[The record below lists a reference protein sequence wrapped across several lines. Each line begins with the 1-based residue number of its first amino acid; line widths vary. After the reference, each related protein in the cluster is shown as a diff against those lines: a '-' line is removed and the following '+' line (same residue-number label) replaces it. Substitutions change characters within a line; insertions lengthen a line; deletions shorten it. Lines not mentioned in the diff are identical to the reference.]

1 MLMIVFG
8 EEVGLD
14 RQNAIEIESPL
25 VGRDHR
31 FARLE
36 GGLLSFAGSAGE
48 RRGCADSGHSPGNGR
63 TGRFDPKQPPSDVRR
78 AETSWV
84 KR

>member
-31 FARLE
+31 FATTRRWREMDSNFRSRVTRPGLKTALCHLRLISRQRE
-36 GGLLSFAGSAGE
+36 IVGANGQSAFQ
-48 RRGCADSGHSPGNGR
+48 RSGC
-63 TGRFDPKQPPSDVRR
+63 
-78 AETSWV
+78 
-84 KR
+84 